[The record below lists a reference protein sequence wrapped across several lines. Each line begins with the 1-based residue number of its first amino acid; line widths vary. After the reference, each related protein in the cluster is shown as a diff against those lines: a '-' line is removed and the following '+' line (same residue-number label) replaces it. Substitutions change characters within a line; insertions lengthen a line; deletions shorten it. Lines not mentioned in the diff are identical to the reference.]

1 MALSPE
7 TSRIARIALHWRDLG
22 YAVLPLID
30 KVPDGGRFGDIASLP
45 VHLARRRVGDI
56 YAADLYDR
64 VEQGGLVLDGFR
76 GVQPLAVVDVDDL
89 TFLSQVRE
97 VVPHT
102 PLESSTGRAGGG
114 RHLWFRLDP
123 RTTCGGHTAKQL
135 GSDLKLRASFIVVP
149 GSIHVS
155 GVEYRA
161 YVEGQPIDP
170 LAISVDLLRSLPVLP
185 HETVEDM
192 LRGDD
197 EWRRRRATQAPPRVV
212 EIGAH
217 QYSSG
222 GSGVLRV
229 PSGSLSEHYSCRD
242 GERVYPPCCPESG
255 SARSPHGK
263 VSWRGESR
271 TPLIYCFHHRH
282 SIVEETEWKVKT
294 TTTSTTSS
302 TVGPVEPEPTFEE
315 GVTAAQREAVLEDY
329 RRRREGLPA
338 LVRVWETVGGE
349 VYSKGARVVEETKL
363 RTGVRGLTSKETL
376 DLALRAVKV
385 VDCTEVESPHEAI
398 LVGLQ
403 AIGQARVDQLVA
415 SATTSEAVLADVQA
429 DLDAVCSEVQKVKLP
444 ESVASTH
451 LNSIC
456 PPLYREVE
464 TGSKVPL
471 DILYTTE
478 DKSDKAAFNLDFQPI
493 VAKPAF
499 NLDFQGVV
507 EPSPQEKEV
516 YQILSDP
523 AESVS
528 KTLAY
533 LADRSRGSCTSGPNR
548 HRAKNVVGAVIQST
562 RLACFSWGCPSCGHL
577 LRDAT
582 RATTRL
588 VLPAYA
594 GWHVTWISD
603 LKATSSASDERTIR
617 RWLAD
622 DPENRTWLGVE
633 VRPGTVEKL
642 YAYSP
647 DSAKPTGAMFEILNR
662 GTGLADFAE
671 CFDVLLDAID
681 LQAWQEATCARALV
695 LRGAD
700 DLRSRITDL
709 RDGALGRWARTTRPK
724 VEKAKES
731 EVKVEKELEV
741 KVKGTTSSFLDG
753 GPDEPVQATSE
764 DSSAPTGGYTE
775 IQSYTRLE
783 TILGAAKDLAD
794 GDAQVTSIERAH
806 VGTEVQWQARIEAAD
821 GSPLPAGSV
830 LKTSFKAA
838 GGKELHRKQREPLAK
853 FATAHAQHTAE
864 HGHSAFSF
872 DLKLKRGVRRPKTQ
886 PPRDMSGDL
895 LDDE

>member
-1 MALSPE
+1 MASSDE
-7 TSRIARIALHWRDLG
+7 TSRIAKIALHWRDLG
-22 YAVLPLID
+22 FAVIPLKAKRPKREI
-30 KVPDGGRFGDIASLP
+30 GRFGDIASLP
-45 VHLARRRVGDI
+45 VHLARRRIGD
-56 YAADLYDR
+56 YFAADLYDD
-64 VEQGGLVLDGFR
+64 VLQGGLVLDGFR

-89 TFLSQVRE
+89 AYLQQVRG

-114 RHLWFRLDP
+114 RHLWFRLDL
-123 RTTCGGHTAKQL
+123 RTTCGGHTVKQL

-149 GSIHVS
+149 GSIHDS

-161 YVEGQPIDP
+161 YVEGQAVDP
-170 LAISVDLLRSLPVLP
+170 LSISVDLLRSLPILP

-192 LRGDD
+192 LEGDA
-197 EWRRRRATQAPPRVV
+197 EWRRRRAAQAPPRVV
-212 EIGAH
+212 EIGEH
-217 QYSSG
+217 QYTSG
-222 GSGVLRV
+222 GSGMLRV
-229 PSGSLSEHYSCRD
+229 PSGGLSEFYSCSQ
-242 GERVYPPCCPESG
+242 GERVYPPCCPWS
-255 SARSPHGK
+255 SARSAHGK

-271 TPLIYCFHHRH
+271 TPLIYCFACRH

-294 TTTSTTSS
+294 AS
-302 TVGPVEPEPTFEE
+302 PVALEASQEPEPSFEE
-315 GVTAAQREAVLEDY
+315 AVTAAEREEVLEAY

-338 LVRVWETVGGE
+338 LVRVWETLGGE

-363 RTGVRGLTSKETL
+363 MAGVRGLTSKETL

-385 VDCTEVESPHEAI
+385 VDCDEIESPREVI
-398 LVGLQ
+398 LANLQ
-403 AIGQARVDQLVA
+403 QIGQARADKITA
-415 SATTSEAVLADVQA
+415 SVVTSEAVFSDLQA
-429 DLDAVCSEVQKVKLP
+429 DLDAVCSEVQKVDTP
-444 ESVASTH
+444 ESVASTK

-464 TGSKVPL
+464 NGRSSPL

-478 DKSDKAAFNLDFQPI
+478 DKSDKASSNLYFQPIAAKSASNLDFP
-493 VAKPAF
+493 
-499 NLDFQGVV
+499 GVV
-507 EPSPQEKEV
+507 ESSPQEREV
-516 YQILSDP
+516 HQILSDP

-528 KTLAY
+528 RTLAY

-548 HRAKNVVGAVIQST
+548 HRAKNVVGAVIKST
-562 RLACFSWGCPSCGHL
+562 RLACFSWGCPSCGPL

-594 GWHVTWISD
+594 GWHVVWLSD
-603 LKATSSASDERTIR
+603 LKATSNASDERAIR
-617 RWLAD
+617 RWLSD
-622 DPENRTWLGVE
+622 DPEHRTWLGVE

-662 GTGLADFAE
+662 GINLADFAE
-671 CFDVLLDAID
+671 CFDVLLDTID

-700 DLRSRITDL
+700 DLRSQIVDL
-709 RDGALGRWARTTRPK
+709 RDGALGRWTRTTRPK
-724 VEKAKES
+724 VEKVAS
-731 EVKVEKELEV
+731 EVKDGVPP
-741 KVKGTTSSFLDG
+741 FLDG
-753 GPDEPVQATSE
+753 DQDEPVQAPSE
-764 DSSAPTGGYTE
+764 ESSAPTCGYTE

-794 GDAQVTSIERAH
+794 GDARVTSIERAH
-806 VGTEVQWQARIEAAD
+806 VGTEVQWQARIEDKD
-821 GSPLPAGSV
+821 GSPLPAGEV

-838 GGKELHRKQREPLAK
+838 NGKELHRKASREPITKFTTALAQR
-853 FATAHAQHTAE
+853 AAE
-864 HGHSAFSF
+864 TGSAVFSF
-872 DLKLKRGVRRPKTQ
+872 DLKLKRGRRPKTQ

-895 LDDE
+895 LDE